1 MKTPQSAAFFFFK
14 HSLNHGRIAL
24 YFSMP
29 SIKLSVPHK
38 LGVDEA
44 KKRIQQ
50 LISET
55 QKQFGHTVSDV
66 KESWTDH
73 RGDFSF
79 RAMGFSV
86 SGVLKVEPTTADL
99 EINLPF
105 AALPF
110 KGRVEK
116 EISARA
122 QELLA

>member
-1 MKTPQSAAFFFFK
+1 
-14 HSLNHGRIAL
+14 
-24 YFSMP
+24 MP

-38 LGVDEA
+38 LGADEA

-50 LISET
+50 LIADT
-55 QKQFGHTVSDV
+55 RKQFGHTVSDV
-66 KESWTDH
+66 KESWTDR

-86 SGVLKVEPTTADL
+86 SGILKVEPTTADL
-99 EINLPF
+99 EIQLPF

-116 EISARA
+116 EISNRA
-122 QELLA
+122 KELFA